1 MFRNQYD
8 TDVTTFSPAGRLHQ
22 VEYAMEAVKQG
33 SCSVGLRTSEWA
45 VVGSLKRASSE
56 LASYQQKVFKVDDS
70 MGIAVSGLISDAR
83 VLAQWLRSEC
93 LNHRYVYGSG
103 PVVER
108 VVTALSDKSQVYTQK
123 AEKRPYGVGLLVA
136 GVDSTG
142 PHLFQ
147 TDPSGVYFDCI
158 AQAIGARAQSAK
170 TYLEKVYSSL
180 EGVSRDELIEHA
192 LRALKGASPKKLTS
206 RNVSIGVVGRASLDF
221 VILEGDD
228 IRQLV
233 GRVTNEDDEDETEEE
248 EKRKKDR
255 RDTAEEGEERK
266 GGGEDGGEEDE
277 AEAKEAEEQQRR
289 EEAQMQH

>member
-33 SCSVGLRTSEWA
+33 SCSVGLRSNEWA
-45 VVGSLKRASSE
+45 VIGSLKRATSDF
-56 LASYQQKVFKVDDS
+56 ASYQQKVFKIDDH

-83 VLAQWLRSEC
+83 VIGQYMRQEC
-93 LNHRYVYGSG
+93 LNHRYVFDA
-103 PVVER
+103 PMQTER
-108 VVTALSDKSQVYTQK
+108 LVIKVSDKSQVYTQK

-136 GVDSTG
+136 GYDATG

-170 TYLEKVYSSL
+170 TYLEKVYESL
-180 EGVSRDELIEHA
+180 DGLSRDELIEHA

-206 RNVSIGVVGRASLDF
+206 RNVSIGIVGKGSSDF
-221 VILEGDD
+221 LILEGDA
-228 IRQLV
+228 IRAYV
-233 GRVTNEDDEDETEEE
+233 GRVTNEDDEDEPDEA
-248 EKRKKDR
+248 KKDAAPASGEVGAA
-255 RDTAEEGEERK
+255 DEPVTDAE
-266 GGGEDGGEEDE
+266 
-277 AEAKEAEEQQRR
+277 EEQQAKQAQDEQNR
-289 EEAQMQH
+289 EEQGMQD

>member
-33 SCSVGLRTSEWA
+33 SCSVGLRSNDWA
-45 VVGSLKRASSE
+45 VIGSLKRATSDF
-56 LASYQQKVFKVDDS
+56 ASYQQKVFKLDDH

-83 VLAQWLRSEC
+83 VLAQYMRAEC
-93 LNHRYVYGSG
+93 LNHRYVFDA
-103 PVVER
+103 PMQTER
-108 VVTALSDKSQVYTQK
+108 LVIKVSDKSQVYTQK

-136 GVDSTG
+136 GYDATG

-170 TYLEKVYSSL
+170 TYLEKVYESL
-180 EGVSRDELIEHA
+180 DGLSRDELIEHA

-206 RNVSIGVVGRASLDF
+206 RNVSIGIVGKGSGDF
-221 VILEGDD
+221 LILEGDA
-228 IRQLV
+228 IRAYV
-233 GRVTNEDDEDETEEE
+233 GRVTNEDDEDEPDEAKKDSAAAPGNVGAADESENQPSADAEE
-248 EKRKKDR
+248 EK
-255 RDTAEEGEERK
+255 A
-266 GGGEDGGEEDE
+266 
-277 AEAKEAEEQQRR
+277 AQQAAQEQQR
-289 EEAQMQH
+289 EESMQE